1 MVALAIRGLST
12 TQVNNVKHYPVV
24 VLGGGSGGC
33 SMASRLCRI
42 LGDGNVA
49 VVEPAKVRLTG
60 DAFSV
65 INNCVK

>member
-12 TQVNNVKHYPVV
+12 TQINNVKHYPVV

-49 VVEPAKVRLTG
+49 VVEPAKVRY
-60 DAFSV
+60 
-65 INNCVK
+65 